1 MIIMLSELD
10 LENSKRKNISII
22 YIMASRKYVRKS
34 KLRKI
39 KGRKSKR
46 SYGKKRGGMLEYF
59 KNMIS
64 KKPEGEAST
73 TNNQEVSASETQTNM
88 PVAPA
93 PTTQTT
99 NMDTS
104 QTDMPAAPQTP
115 SGPMSGGK
123 RRRKSKKAR
132 KSRKMRKTRRVRKQR
147 GGTCKGYAFQPSVV
161 TPPNSALANPM
172 PFASY
177 NRV

>member
-1 MIIMLSELD
+1 
-10 LENSKRKNISII
+10 
-22 YIMASRKYVRKS
+22 MASRKYVRKS

-46 SYGKKRGGMLEYF
+46 SYGKKRGGMLDYLT
-59 KNMIS
+59 KMIS
-64 KKPEGEAST
+64 PKKSDEGAST
-73 TNNQEVSASETQTNM
+73 TNNQETPAQTTNMPNTQTEM
-88 PVAPA
+88 PVAP
-93 PTTQTT
+93 T
-99 NMDTS
+99 
-104 QTDMPAAPQTP
+104 TDMPNAQTEMPVAPPSP
-115 SGPMSGGK
+115 SGNMGGGK

-177 NRV
+177 DRV

>member
-1 MIIMLSELD
+1 
-10 LENSKRKNISII
+10 
-22 YIMASRKYVRKS
+22 MASRKYARKS

-46 SYGKKRGGMLEYF
+46 SYGKKRGGMLDYLT
-59 KNMIS
+59 KMMS
-64 KKPEGEAST
+64 PKKPEGEEAST
-73 TNNQEVSASETQTNM
+73 TNNQEAPAQTTNM
-88 PVAPA
+88 PVAPG
-93 PTTQTT
+93 QTT
-99 NMDTS
+99 SMPNAQTNMPNE

-123 RRRKSKKAR
+123 RRRKSKKVR

-177 NRV
+177 DRV

>member
-1 MIIMLSELD
+1 
-10 LENSKRKNISII
+10 
-22 YIMASRKYVRKS
+22 MASRKYVRKS

-46 SYGKKRGGMLEYF
+46 SYGKKRGGMFAYF
-59 KNMIS
+59 KNMMS
-64 KKPEGEAST
+64 PKKPEEGATDMQGPST
-73 TNNQEVSASETQTNM
+73 PTTQTDMPGTQTDM
-88 PVAPA
+88 PVASAPA
-93 PTTQTT
+93 PTTNAQTK
-99 NMDTS
+99 MLE
-104 QTDMPAAPQTP
+104 APPTP

-177 NRV
+177 DRV

>member
-1 MIIMLSELD
+1 
-10 LENSKRKNISII
+10 
-22 YIMASRKYVRKS
+22 MASRKYVRKS

-46 SYGKKRGGMLEYF
+46 SYGKKRGGMFDYL
-59 KNMIS
+59 
-64 KKPEGEAST
+64 KKMMSSEKPKEGATDMQGSPT
-73 TNNQEVSASETQTNM
+73 
-88 PVAPA
+88 
-93 PTTQTT
+93 PTTQTDMSGT
-99 NMDTS
+99 
-104 QTDMPAAPQTP
+104 QTDMPAASAPTTNAQTNMSGAPPTP

-177 NRV
+177 DRV

>member
-46 SYGKKRGGMLEYF
+46 SYGKKRGGGFGDFF
-59 KNMIS
+59 KGFMP

-73 TNNQEVSASETQTNM
+73 TNNQEVSATETQTNM

-93 PTTQTT
+93 QTT

-104 QTDMPAAPQTP
+104 QTEMSVAPPTP
-115 SGPMSGGK
+115 SGKMGGGK
-123 RRRKSKKAR
+123 RRRKSKKSR

-177 NRV
+177 DRV